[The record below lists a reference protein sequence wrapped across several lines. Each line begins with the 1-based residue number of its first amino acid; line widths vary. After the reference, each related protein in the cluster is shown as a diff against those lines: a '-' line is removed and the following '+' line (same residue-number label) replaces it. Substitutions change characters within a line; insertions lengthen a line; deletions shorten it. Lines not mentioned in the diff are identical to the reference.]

1 MIKDEVKEYFNGDD
15 LAAEVFL
22 NKYSLNGKETPDDM
36 HWRLAKEFARI
47 EENYQRNGKEYAS
60 NERLPIPDLSEY
72 GKYRDDLSEESI
84 YNLFKDFKYIVPQG
98 SVMATLGTDTIA
110 SLSNCFVIES
120 AENSYGG
127 ILKTDEEQVQLM
139 KRRGGVGHDLSTL
152 QPANT
157 PVNNAAK
164 SSTGAVSFAHRF
176 SNSTREVAQNG
187 RRGALMLSMD
197 IRHPDSLEFIKSKR
211 DLKKLT
217 GANISVKLNNEFMRA
232 VENNEDYILR
242 FPCTLDSNY
251 FDKEWL
257 LKNLEYNQLF
267 SYDIKGSGYF
277 KKIKAKEYWEEIIKS
292 AHNVAEPGILF
303 EDNLINYSPDGVYDE
318 YRGVTTNPCG
328 EIFMQPYDSCRLMVV
343 NLYSFV
349 ENPFTSNAIFNFDKF
364 YEINYEAMRLSD
376 DLVDLE
382 IEHIDRILSKIRND
396 PEKPETKATEY
407 SLWLKIRE
415 TALSSRR
422 TGLGFTSLGDTLASL
437 GLKYD
442 SDEGIDMIEKI
453 MHKKLESELNCTIDL
468 SILRGS
474 FKGWDK
480 ELEFPTN
487 KEDITIGSNKFY
499 KFIQPKFPEQYL
511 RMYQYGRRNVSWS
524 TVNGGFIK

>member
-1 MIKDEVKEYFNGDD
+1 MIKDEVKRYFEGDD

-36 HWRLAKEFARI
+36 HRRLAKEFARI
-47 EENYQRNGKEYAS
+47 EENYQRNGKEYDP

-72 GKYRDDLSEESI
+72 GKYRNDLSEESV

-152 QPANT
+152 QPADT

-164 SSTGAVSFAHRF
+164 SSTGAVSFAPRF

-187 RRGALMLSMD
+187 RRGALMLSKD
-197 IRHPDSLEFIKSKR
+197 IKHPDSLKFIKSKR
-211 DLKKLT
+211 DLEKLT
-217 GANISVKLNNEFMRA
+217 GANISVKLHDDFMEA
-232 VENNEDYILR
+232 VENDEDYILR
-242 FPCTLDSNY
+242 FPCTEEHNIAD
-251 FDKEWL
+251 FDDL
-257 LKNLEYNQLF
+257 I
-267 SYDIKGSGYF
+267 YDKLYPYMKGF
-277 KKIKAKEYWEEIIKS
+277 VKKIKAKEYWEEIIKS

-303 EDNLINYSPDGVYDE
+303 WDKVINYSPDGVYDK
-318 YRGVTTNPCG
+318 YTSVCTNPCG
-328 EIFMQPYDSCRLMVV
+328 EVPMQPYDSCRLIVV
-343 NLYSFV
+343 NLYSCV
-349 ENPFTSNAIFNFDKF
+349 ENPFRSNASFNFKKY
-364 YEINYEAMRLSD
+364 YEVNYEAMRLSD
-376 DLVDLE
+376 DLIDLE
-382 IEHIDRILSKIRND
+382 IEYIDRILSKIKSD

-407 SLWLKIRE
+407 SLWLKIKE

-422 TGLGFTSLGDTLASL
+422 TGLGFTALGDTLASL

-442 SDEGIDMIEKI
+442 SDEGIDMI
-453 MHKKLESELNCTIDL
+453 
-468 SILRGS
+468 
-474 FKGWDK
+474 
-480 ELEFPTN
+480 
-487 KEDITIGSNKFY
+487 
-499 KFIQPKFPEQYL
+499 
-511 RMYQYGRRNVSWS
+511 
-524 TVNGGFIK
+524 